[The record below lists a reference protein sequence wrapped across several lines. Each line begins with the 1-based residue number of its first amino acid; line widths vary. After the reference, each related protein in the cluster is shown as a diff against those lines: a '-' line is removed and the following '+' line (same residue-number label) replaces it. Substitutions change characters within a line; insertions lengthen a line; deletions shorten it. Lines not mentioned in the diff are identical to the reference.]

1 MTYSH
6 RKQPSCCLEGWGGF
20 GVGRKE
26 GSKQT
31 QETLGV
37 PDLPSLDDGK
47 DLTGGC
53 LRQNFLNCSL

>member
-1 MTYSH
+1 MVTGSSPVVAWKG
-6 RKQPSCCLEGWGGF
+6 RGLWGS
-20 GVGRKE
+20 RKE

-37 PDLPSLDDGK
+37 PDLPYLDDGK

-53 LRQNFLNCSL
+53 LRQNFPNCSP